1 MKNFS
6 LENNNDVCN
15 KYMYF
20 SEVEVCSKNFSD
32 DEVLVLLKS
41 AFSGCWQSTNNTI
54 YAEVCKN
61 ILSDALVIYLKS
73 RDDQVCPKDSLA

>member
-1 MKNFS
+1 MDAQVCMKNYS

-32 DEVLVLLKS
+32 DEVLVLFKSAIRILEMLKS
-41 AFSGCWQSTNNTI
+41 GISIFRMLT
-54 YAEVCKN
+54 EHK
-61 ILSDALVIYLKS
+61 
-73 RDDQVCPKDSLA
+73 

>member
-1 MKNFS
+1 MDAQVCMKNFS

-20 SEVEVCSKNFSD
+20 SEVEVCSKNFID

-41 AFSGCWQSTNNTI
+41 AI
-54 YAEVCKN
+54 R
-61 ILSDALVIYLKS
+61 ILEMLKS
-73 RDDQVCPKDSLA
+73 GISIFRMLTEHK

>member
-1 MKNFS
+1 MKKFL

-32 DEVLVLLKS
+32 DEVLVLFK
-41 AFSGCWQSTNNTI
+41 FVI
-54 YAEVCKN
+54 R
-61 ILSDALVIYLKS
+61 ILEMFKFGISIFRMLIEYK
-73 RDDQVCPKDSLA
+73 

>member
-1 MKNFS
+1 MKNFL

-32 DEVLVLLKS
+32 DEVLVLFK
-41 AFSGCWQSTNNTI
+41 FVI
-54 YAEVCKN
+54 R
-61 ILSDALVIYLKS
+61 ILEMFKFGISIFWMLIEYK
-73 RDDQVCPKDSLA
+73 

>member
-1 MKNFS
+1 MKNFL

-32 DEVLVLLKS
+32 DEVLVLFKFVIRILEMFLFGIS
-41 AFSGCWQSTNNTI
+41 IFWMLI
-54 YAEVCKN
+54 EYREYYVC
-61 ILSDALVIYLKS
+61 
-73 RDDQVCPKDSLA
+73 

>member
-1 MKNFS
+1 MDAQVCMKNFS

-32 DEVLVLLKS
+32 DEVLVLPKSAIRILEMLKS
-41 AFSGCWQSTNNTI
+41 GISIFRMLT
-54 YAEVCKN
+54 EHK
-61 ILSDALVIYLKS
+61 
-73 RDDQVCPKDSLA
+73 

>member
-1 MKNFS
+1 MDAQVCMKNFS

-20 SEVEVCSKNFSD
+20 SEVEVCSKNFND

-41 AFSGCWQSTNNTI
+41 AI
-54 YAEVCKN
+54 R
-61 ILSDALVIYLKS
+61 ILEMLKS
-73 RDDQVCPKDSLA
+73 GISIFRMLTEHK

>member
-32 DEVLVLLKS
+32 EVLVLLMS
-41 AFSGCWQSTNNTI
+41 AI
-54 YAEVCKN
+54 R
-61 ILSDALVIYLKS
+61 ILEMLKS
-73 RDDQVCPKDSLA
+73 GISIFQMLTEHK

>member
-1 MKNFS
+1 MKNFL

-32 DEVLVLLKS
+32 DEVLVLFK
-41 AFSGCWQSTNNTI
+41 FVFFGC
-54 YAEVCKN
+54 
-61 ILSDALVIYLKS
+61 
-73 RDDQVCPKDSLA
+73 

>member
-32 DEVLVLLKS
+32 DEVLVLFKSAIRILEMLKS
-41 AFSGCWQSTNNTI
+41 GISIFRMLT
-54 YAEVCKN
+54 EHK
-61 ILSDALVIYLKS
+61 
-73 RDDQVCPKDSLA
+73 

>member
-1 MKNFS
+1 MKNFL

-32 DEVLVLLKS
+32 DEILVLFK
-41 AFSGCWQSTNNTI
+41 FVI
-54 YAEVCKN
+54 R
-61 ILSDALVIYLKS
+61 ILEMFMFEISIFWMLIENREYYI
-73 RDDQVCPKDSLA
+73 C

>member
-32 DEVLVLLKS
+32 DEVLVLFKS
-41 AFSGCWQSTNNTI
+41 AIRILEMLLSGISIFWMLTEHRE
-54 YAEVCKN
+54 YYVC
-61 ILSDALVIYLKS
+61 
-73 RDDQVCPKDSLA
+73 

>member
-1 MKNFS
+1 MDAQVCMKNFS
-6 LENNNDVCN
+6 LENKNDVCN

-41 AFSGCWQSTNNTI
+41 AI
-54 YAEVCKN
+54 R
-61 ILSDALVIYLKS
+61 ILEMLKS
-73 RDDQVCPKDSLA
+73 GISIFRMLTEHK

>member
-1 MKNFS
+1 MKNFL

-32 DEVLVLLKS
+32 DEVLVLFK
-41 AFSGCWQSTNNTI
+41 FVI
-54 YAEVCKN
+54 R
-61 ILSDALVIYLKS
+61 ILEMFKFGISIFRMLIEYK
-73 RDDQVCPKDSLA
+73 

>member
-1 MKNFS
+1 MDAQVCMKNFS
-6 LENNNDVCN
+6 LENNDDVCN

-41 AFSGCWQSTNNTI
+41 AI
-54 YAEVCKN
+54 R
-61 ILSDALVIYLKS
+61 ILEMLKS
-73 RDDQVCPKDSLA
+73 GISIFRMLTEHK

>member
-6 LENNNDVCN
+6 SENNNDVCN

-32 DEVLVLLKS
+32 DEILVLLKS
-41 AFSGCWQSTNNTI
+41 AIRNLEMLMSEISIFWMLTENREYYIC
-54 YAEVCKN
+54 
-61 ILSDALVIYLKS
+61 
-73 RDDQVCPKDSLA
+73 